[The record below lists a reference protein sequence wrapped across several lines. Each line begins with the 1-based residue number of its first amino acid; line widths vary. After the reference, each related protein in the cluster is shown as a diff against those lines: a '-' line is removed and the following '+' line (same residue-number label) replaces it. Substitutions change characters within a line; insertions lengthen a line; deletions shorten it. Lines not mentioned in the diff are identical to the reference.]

1 MSHPQ
6 PVVPYRDGELVQQI
20 AQTNELLAEA
30 RARAAA
36 TEATLEARAVAAES
50 EVQIIRSMMSVNTNS
65 SAVAMPRGASM
76 APTVATDGQ
85 ALEVRQLAL
94 SNAMHL
100 APLCSAQPRC
110 SIYI

>member
-6 PVVPYRDGELVQQI
+6 PLVPYRNVELVQQI
-20 AQTNELLAEA
+20 AHTNELLAEA
-30 RARAAA
+30 KARAAA

-50 EVQIIRSMMSVNTNS
+50 EVQILRSVMSVNTNS

-85 ALEVRQLAL
+85 ALEVSTTACPAQR
-94 SNAMHL
+94 HL

-110 SIYI
+110 SI